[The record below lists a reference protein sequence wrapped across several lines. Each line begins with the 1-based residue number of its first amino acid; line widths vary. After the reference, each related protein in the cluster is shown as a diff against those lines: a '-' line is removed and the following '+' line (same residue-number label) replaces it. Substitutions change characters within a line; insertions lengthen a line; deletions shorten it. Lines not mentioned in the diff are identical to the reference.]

1 MNGPPSGPAPSP
13 WRPSAPSA
21 ILPQSACLLWHPDKA
36 AQPAQEH
43 RSYTTSRGTIPRPQ
57 PERPSLPSDH
67 ATERRCRYPGLSG
80 SIQAQR
86 RLGGSAERVF
96 RKRPQAASSHLQ
108 ARIRCCRGRQGL
120 ARHWGCLSATG
131 ITKAAQRPLF
141 GQWQSV
147 LARRKAEPPGSS
159 KIKAIPPPTGD
170 ALSLITPPSVAAHH
184 PGLIGSV

>member
-141 GQWQSV
+141 GNGKVSWPGE
-147 LARRKAEPPGSS
+147 RRNRPGRPRS
-159 KIKAIPPPTGD
+159 KRF
-170 ALSLITPPSVAAHH
+170 H
-184 PGLIGSV
+184 PQPEMPCL